1 MTQKGWLLLGETP
14 GVETV
19 LGSVAQPWRLR
30 GAAPSGGVVAP
41 EDFAGFDEP
50 GFGKIAISFRVDRY
64 GSRASIMTVE
74 TRIRLTD
81 PDSRRRV
88 LRYWRMVGPF
98 GQVIRWQ
105 AF

>member
-1 MTQKGWLLLGETP
+1 
-14 GVETV
+14 
-19 LGSVAQPWRLR
+19 
-30 GAAPSGGVVAP
+30 
-41 EDFAGFDEP
+41 
-50 GFGKIAISFRVDRY
+50 
-64 GSRASIMTVE
+64 MTVE

>member
-1 MTQKGWLLLGETP
+1 VETP
-14 GVETV
+14 RR
-19 LGSVAQPWRLR
+19 LAQRGGGTGGLRRLR
-30 GAAPSGGVVAP
+30 RAR
-41 EDFAGFDEP
+41 
-50 GFGKIAISFRVDRY
+50 FGKIAISFGVDPY